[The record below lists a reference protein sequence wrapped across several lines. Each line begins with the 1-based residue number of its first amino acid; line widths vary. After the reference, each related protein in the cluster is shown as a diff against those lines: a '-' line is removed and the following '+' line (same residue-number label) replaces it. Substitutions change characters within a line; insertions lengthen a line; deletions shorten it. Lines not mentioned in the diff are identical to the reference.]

1 MKKLLISCFVLLSW
15 AGQAQMDST
24 NETIRSIYNLALSEQ
39 QGYKWLAELCSMGP
53 RLSGSDQATAS
64 LLHFRKII
72 DSLGF
77 ETSLQPVTVPKW
89 ERGPQEKAWIVREGI
104 KSEELAVCALGGSVA
119 TPEDG
124 LEGELVEITNFNQL
138 DSLDLKG
145 KIAFYNIPMDPT
157 FISTGYAYGNAVKQ
171 RWAGAIEASKRGASA
186 VVIRS
191 LSSSVNK
198 YPHTGSMSYE
208 DGVTKIPAA
217 ALSTYHAEL
226 LSRELAKNPALK
238 LKLNMACQWY
248 DSVESYN
255 LIADLKGSEK
265 PEQLIL
271 VSGHFDS
278 WDLGTGAHDDGAGSM
293 HALESLYLYQK
304 LGLAHKRTLRLVF
317 YMNEEF
323 GLSGAKAY
331 AKMSKEKGLQHVIAI
346 ESDGGGFSP
355 RGFSIQSTPEM
366 VAAVKNYRDYFEPYG
381 IYQFASG
388 GSGADISQLGSD
400 DKVLIGLRPDG
411 HRYFEVHHSA
421 LDNIKSVNAREL
433 TMGSAALTALM
444 YLLDRDDICLNC
456 D

>member
-1 MKKLLISCFVLLSW
+1 MKKLFISLLLLVSFG
-15 AGQAQMDST
+15 ANAQKDST
-24 NETIRSIYNLALSEQ
+24 SETIRSIYNLALSEQ
-39 QGYKWLAELCSMGP
+39 QGYKWLKELCAMGP

-64 LLHFRKII
+64 LLHFKGII

-77 ETSLQPVTVPKW
+77 ETSLQAVTVPKW
-89 ERGPQEKAWIVREGI
+89 ERGPQERAWIVRKGE
-104 KSEELAVCALGGSVA
+104 KTEELALTALGGSIA
-119 TPEDG
+119 TPEEG
-124 LEGELVEITNFNQL
+124 LEGNLVEITSFDQL

-157 FISTGYAYGNAVKQ
+157 FISTGFAYGNAVKQ
-171 RWAGAIEASKRGASA
+171 RWAGAIEASKRGAVA

-191 LSSSVNK
+191 LSSSINK

-208 DGVTKIPAA
+208 KGTPKIPSA

-226 LSRELAKNPALK
+226 LSKELLQNPAI
-238 LKLNMACQWY
+238 KLNLRMSCRWH

-255 LIADLKGSEK
+255 LIADLKGNER
-265 PEQLIL
+265 PDELIL

-293 HALESLYLYQK
+293 HALESLYLYKK
-304 LGLAHKRTLRLVF
+304 LGLKHKRTLRLVF
-317 YMNEEF
+317 FMNEEF

-331 AKMSKEKGLQHVIAI
+331 AKMSIEKGLKHVIAI
-346 ESDGGGFSP
+346 ESDGGGFTP
-355 RGFSIQSTPEM
+355 KGLSIQSSKEM
-366 VAAVKNYRDYFEPYG
+366 VSRVKLYRSYLEPYG

-400 DKVLIGLRPDG
+400 DKILIGLRPDN

-421 LDNIKSVNAREL
+421 LDNIKAVNAREL
-433 TMGSAALTALM
+433 TMGSAALTTLM
-444 YLLDRDDICLNC
+444 FLLDRDDVCFNC

>member
-1 MKKLLISCFVLLSW
+1 M

-24 NETIRSIYNLALSEQ
+24 SETIRSIYNLALSEQ
-39 QGYKWLAELCSMGP
+39 QGYKWLEELCSMGP

-64 LLHFRKII
+64 LLHFKEII

-77 ETSLQPVTVPKW
+77 ESSLQAVTVPKW
-89 ERGPQEKAWIVREGI
+89 VRGPQEKAWIIRDGK
-104 KSEELAVCALGGSVA
+104 KSEELAITALGGSVA
-119 TPEDG
+119 TPEKG
-124 LEGELVEITNFNQL
+124 MEASLVEISSFDEL
-138 DSLDLKG
+138 DKLDLKG
-145 KIAFYNIPMDPT
+145 KIAFYNIPMEPT
-157 FISTGYAYGNAVKQ
+157 YISTGFAYGNAVKQ
-171 RWAGAIEASKRGASA
+171 RWAGAIEASKRGAVG

-208 DGVTKIPAA
+208 AGTEKIPAA

-226 LSRELAKNPALK
+226 LSRALKQNPTLK
-238 LKLNMACQWY
+238 LKMNMACVWY

-255 LIADLKGSEK
+255 LIADLIGSER
-265 PEQLIL
+265 PEELIL

-278 WDLGTGAHDDGAGSM
+278 WDLGTGAHDDGAGAM
-293 HALESLYLYQK
+293 HALESLYLYKK
-304 LGLAHKRTLRLVF
+304 LGLQHKRTLRLVF

-331 AKMSKEKGLQHVIAI
+331 AKMSKKNSLKHVIAI
-346 ESDGGGFSP
+346 ESDGGGFTP
-355 RGFSIQSTPEM
+355 KGLSIQSTKEM
-366 VAAVKNYRDYFEPYG
+366 VERVKSYRDYFEPYG

-400 DKVLIGLRPDG
+400 DKLLIGLRPDN

-421 LDNIKSVNAREL
+421 LDNIDAVNAREL
-433 TMGSAALTALM
+433 TMGSATLTALM
-444 YLLDRDDICLNC
+444 YLLDRDDVCFNC
-456 D
+456 N

>member
-1 MKKLLISCFVLLSW
+1 MKNLFVFLFILLSW
-15 AGQAQMDST
+15 AGQAQKDST
-24 NETIRSIYNLALSEQ
+24 HQTIRSIYNLALNEQ
-39 QGYKWLAELCSMGP
+39 QGYKWLTELCSMGP

-64 LLHFRKII
+64 LLHFKKKI

-77 ETSLQPVTVPKW
+77 ETSLQSVTVPKW
-89 ERGPQEKAWIVREGI
+89 ERGPQETAWIVRAGE
-104 KSEELAVCALGGSVA
+104 KAEDLAITALGGSVA
-119 TPEDG
+119 TPDIG
-124 LEGELVEITNFNQL
+124 LEANLVEISSFEQL

-157 FISTGYAYGNAVKQ
+157 YISTGFAYGNAVKQ
-171 RWAGAIEASKRGASA
+171 RWAGAIEASKRGAVG

-208 DGVTKIPAA
+208 EGTKKIPAA
-217 ALSTYHAEL
+217 ALSTFHAEL
-226 LSRELAKNPALK
+226 LSKELKENPALK
-238 LKLNMACQWY
+238 LKMNMACRWY

-265 PEQLIL
+265 TEELIL

-293 HALESLYLYQK
+293 HALESLYLYQR
-304 LGLAHKRTLRLVF
+304 LALPHKRTLRLVF

-331 AKMSKEKGLQHVIAI
+331 AKMSKQEGLKHVIAI

-355 RGFSIQSTPEM
+355 KGFSIQSSKEM
-366 VAAVKNYRDYFEPYG
+366 VARIKTYRDYFEPYG

-400 DKVLIGLRPDG
+400 DKVLIGLRPDN

-421 LDNIKSVNAREL
+421 LDNIKAVNAREL
-433 TMGSAALTALM
+433 TMGSAALTALI
-444 YLLDRDDICLNC
+444 YLLDRDDVCLNC
-456 D
+456 N

>member
-1 MKKLLISCFVLLSW
+1 MKNIFISLFVLLSW

-24 NETIRSIYNLALSEQ
+24 HQTIRSIYNLALTEQ
-39 QGYKWLAELCSMGP
+39 QGYKWLKELCSMGP

-64 LLHFRKII
+64 LLHFKKKI

-77 ETSLQPVTVPKW
+77 ESTLQSVTVPKW
-89 ERGPQEKAWIVREGI
+89 VRGAQETAWIVREG
-104 KSEELAVCALGGSVA
+104 KKVEDLAITALGGSVA
-119 TPEDG
+119 TPNNG
-124 LEGELVEITNFNQL
+124 LIAGLVEISSFEQL
-138 DSLDLKG
+138 DSLNLEG

-157 FISTGYAYGNAVKQ
+157 YISTGFAYGNAVKQ
-171 RWAGAIEASKRGASA
+171 RWAGAIEASKRGAVG

-191 LSSSVNK
+191 LSSSINK

-208 DGVTKIPAA
+208 EGTKKIPAA
-217 ALSTYHAEL
+217 ALSTFHAEL
-226 LSRELAKNPALK
+226 LSKELRKNPALK
-238 LKLNMACQWY
+238 LKMNMACRWY

-255 LIADLKGSEK
+255 LIADLKGSER
-265 PEQLIL
+265 PEELIL

-304 LGLAHKRTLRLVF
+304 LSLPHKRTLRLVF

-331 AKMSKEKGLQHVIAI
+331 AKMSQAKKLKHVIAI
-346 ESDGGGFSP
+346 ESDGGGFTP
-355 RGFSIQSTPEM
+355 KGFSIQSSKEM
-366 VAAVKNYRDYFEPYG
+366 VERVKTYRDYFEPYG

-400 DKVLIGLRPDG
+400 NKLLIGLRPDN

-421 LDNIKSVNAREL
+421 LDNIKAVNAREL
-433 TMGSAALTALM
+433 TMGSAALTALI
-444 YLLDRDDICLNC
+444 YLLDRDDVCFNC